1 MPVIMSN
8 EEADP
13 DLFKPRMPEVDFPAK
28 LEDIFDKARKVAA
41 EDTTPAKGKNRN
53 VIVVTPGRMV
63 MLHPCPAPGTMN
75 PQAVESVEKLM
86 PSKTRRNVAVIA
98 YTELKA
104 LRADVVKTIPFYGL
118 LTGLAYI
125 GHAVWVFEGHSSA
138 LAAGCREAELLIADC
153 EMVPFLAGDW
163 LKTASSVMRRAL
175 IFAHDRAT
183 FSLRRLYPGAATP
196 I

>member
-1 MPVIMSN
+1 MSK
-8 EEADP
+8 EEVDP
-13 DLFKPRMPEVDFPAK
+13 GLFKPRMPEVDFPAK
-28 LEDIFDKARKVAA
+28 LEDIFDKARKAAA
-41 EDTTPAKGKNRN
+41 EDTTPTKGKNRQ
-53 VIVVTPGRMV
+53 VVVVTPGRMV

-138 LAAGCREAELLIADC
+138 LAAGCRDADLLIADC

-163 LKTASSVMRRAL
+163 ITTASSVMRRAL
-175 IFAHDRAT
+175 IFVHDRAT

>member
-1 MPVIMSN
+1 MSK
-8 EEADP
+8 EEVDP
-13 DLFKPRMPEVDFPAK
+13 GLFKPRMPEVDFPAK
-28 LEDIFDKARKVAA
+28 LEDTFEKARKVAA
-41 EDTTPAKGKNRN
+41 EDTTPAKDKNRN

-86 PSKTRRNVAVIA
+86 PSKIRRNVAVIA

-138 LAAGCREAELLIADC
+138 LAAGCREADLLIADC
-153 EMVPFLAGDW
+153 EMAPFLAGDW
-163 LKTASSVMRRAL
+163 MTTACSVMRRKL

-183 FSLRRLYPGAATP
+183 FSLRRLYPNAAP
-196 I
+196 PP

>member
-1 MPVIMSN
+1 MSN
-8 EEADP
+8 QEVDP
-13 DLFKPRMPEVDFPAK
+13 DLFKPRMPEVDFPPK
-28 LEDIFDKARKVAA
+28 LEEIFDKARKAA
-41 EDTTPAKGKNRN
+41 AADTTPTKDKNRH
-53 VIVVTPGRMV
+53 VVVVTPGRMV

-86 PSKTRRNVAVIA
+86 PSKTRHNVAVIA

-104 LRADVVKTIPFYGL
+104 LRADVLKTIPFYGL
-118 LTGLAYI
+118 LTGMAYI

-138 LAAGCREAELLIADC
+138 LAAGCREADLLIADC

-163 LKTASSVMRRAL
+163 MTTATTVMRRKL

-183 FSLRRLYPGAATP
+183 FSLRRLYPNAAP
-196 I
+196 AP

>member
-1 MPVIMSN
+1 MSN
-8 EEADP
+8 QEIDP
-13 DLFKPRMPEVDFPAK
+13 ELFKPRMPEVDFPLK
-28 LEDIFDKARKVAA
+28 LEDIFDKARKAA
-41 EDTTPAKGKNRN
+41 ATVIPPTKDENRH
-53 VIVVTPGRMV
+53 VVVVTPGRMV

-75 PQAVESVEKLM
+75 LQAVESVEKLM
-86 PSKTRRNVAVIA
+86 PSKNQRNVAVIA

-104 LRADVVKTIPFYGL
+104 LRADLLKTIPFYGF

-138 LAAGCREAELLIADC
+138 LAAGCREADLLIADC

-163 LKTASSVMRRAL
+163 MRTASYVMRRAL

-183 FSLRRLYPGAATP
+183 FSLCRLYPSEATP
-196 I
+196 R